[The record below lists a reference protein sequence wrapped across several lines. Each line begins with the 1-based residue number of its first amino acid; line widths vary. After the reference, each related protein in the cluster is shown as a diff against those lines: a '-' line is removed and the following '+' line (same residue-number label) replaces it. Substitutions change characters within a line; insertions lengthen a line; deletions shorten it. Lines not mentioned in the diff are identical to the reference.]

1 MEKQKRREGVLEGWE
16 LRTEADS
23 EAGMGWH
30 FSMYSFKFTSQK
42 RISDLL
48 SLNQVCLL
56 DCAVAG
62 MGWSGCLGSCRK
74 QWTLTPSTTAH
85 KERAVL
91 SKGGSNGVGGRAEI
105 NDKIIYSHACLEG
118 SLLLAGDH
126 TSYSDS
132 GTTIYIFLLCV

>member
-48 SLNQVCLL
+48 SLNQVYLL

-62 MGWSGCLGSCRK
+62 MG
-74 QWTLTPSTTAH
+74 
-85 KERAVL
+85 
-91 SKGGSNGVGGRAEI
+91 
-105 NDKIIYSHACLEG
+105 
-118 SLLLAGDH
+118 
-126 TSYSDS
+126 
-132 GTTIYIFLLCV
+132 